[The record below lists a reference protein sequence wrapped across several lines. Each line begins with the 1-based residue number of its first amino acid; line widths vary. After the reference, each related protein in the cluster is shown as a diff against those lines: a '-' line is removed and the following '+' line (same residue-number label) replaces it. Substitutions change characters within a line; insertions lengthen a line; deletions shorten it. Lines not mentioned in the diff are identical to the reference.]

1 MYFNSQSAEVIEL
14 PVLSCVP
21 PPDLSN
27 VWLEDETKPKLFH
40 LKAITPLSQHPFTP
54 KRLEL
59 HTPSS
64 LQSTPR
70 TAVTKPL
77 LYLSRVPVLQNR
89 NDLELRFC
97 ALLPSPKDHYCPQ
110 PYAARRVPAQHAASR
125 RLQHYVRE
133 RADRRCSAEL

>member
-14 PVLSCVP
+14 PVLSYVP

-40 LKAITPLSQHPFTP
+40 LKATTPLSQHPFTP

-77 LYLSRVPVLQNR
+77 LY
-89 NDLELRFC
+89 
-97 ALLPSPKDHYCPQ
+97 
-110 PYAARRVPAQHAASR
+110 
-125 RLQHYVRE
+125 
-133 RADRRCSAEL
+133 